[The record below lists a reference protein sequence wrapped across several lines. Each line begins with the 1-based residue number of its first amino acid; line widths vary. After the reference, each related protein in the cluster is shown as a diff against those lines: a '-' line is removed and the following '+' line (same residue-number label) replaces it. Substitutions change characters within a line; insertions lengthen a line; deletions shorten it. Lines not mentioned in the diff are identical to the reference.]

1 LVGDDDEATKREI
14 FFFNEE
20 NSHKTPNS
28 PLHTMVGHTA
38 YIPNNVSSFFLGSNA
53 A

>member
-1 LVGDDDEATKREI
+1 MMMMKQQKEI
-14 FFFNEE
+14 FFFDEE

-28 PLHTMVGHTA
+28 PLHTMGGHTA
-38 YIPNNVSSFFLGSNA
+38 YIPDNVNSFFLGSNA